1 MTKLIS
7 VFPCLLILKIIGFT
21 VGGHNNQQA
30 DKAKKVREDYERKL
44 SNMQK
49 EVTRLQSAKKE
60 HDRLV
65 RSQSQYETQLKQ
77 LRTDL
82 SDMKKLKVV
91 FLCIICTFVFFL
103 TSHDTNLM

>member
-1 MTKLIS
+1 MFWYS
-7 VFPCLLILKIIGFT
+7 

-30 DKAKKVREDYERKL
+30 DKAKKVREEYERKL

-82 SDMKKLKVV
+82 SDMKKTKVG
-91 FLCIICTFVFFL
+91 LL
-103 TSHDTNLM
+103 